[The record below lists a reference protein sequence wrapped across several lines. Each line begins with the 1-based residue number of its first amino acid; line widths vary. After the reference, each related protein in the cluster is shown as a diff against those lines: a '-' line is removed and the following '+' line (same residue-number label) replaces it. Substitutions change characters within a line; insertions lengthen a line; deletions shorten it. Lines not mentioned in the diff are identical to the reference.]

1 MKNILPGLL
10 MMLCAGISLQAQQS
24 KTEIQKLSDAPEKNT
39 RKSDKDTTQYLETIG
54 RWKSIEHINQWIGQ
68 NFHYDM
74 SRAIVLGSKRN
85 EGPKTT
91 IFTPEEFFKVKSGIC
106 VDLSRFAFETL
117 KKVDPEVQAYYLM
130 IDFEPIEIQGS
141 IIRKHWV
148 LAYKLKDQFYITADS
163 KVPGTISGPY
173 DTIQDFITGYERF
186 RERKIES
193 FKLLNDYKKT
203 QKKRLVKN
211 QRSDKKGNQKVDG

>member
-1 MKNILPGLL
+1 MKNIITGLL
-10 MMLCAGISLQAQQS
+10 MLLCTGISLQAQES
-24 KTEIQKLSDAPEKNT
+24 KKDIQKLSDAPEKNT
-39 RKSDKDTTQYLETIG
+39 LRSGKDTIQYSEAISN
-54 RWKSIEHINQWIGQ
+54 WKSIEHINQWIGQ

-74 SRAIVLGSKRN
+74 SRAVALGSKRN

-91 IFTPEEFFKVKSGIC
+91 IYSPDEFFRVKSGIC

-117 KKVDPEVQAYYLM
+117 KKINPEMKAHYLM

-141 IIRKHWV
+141 IIRKHWL
-148 LAYKLKDQFYITADS
+148 LAYEMENQFYITADS

-173 DTIQDFITGYERF
+173 DTIQDFITDYEKF

-203 QKKRLVKN
+203 RKKRLVKN

>member
-1 MKNILPGLL
+1 MKNIITGLL
-10 MMLCAGISLQAQQS
+10 MLLCTGISLQAQES
-24 KTEIQKLSDAPEKNT
+24 KKDIQKLSDAPEKNT
-39 RKSDKDTTQYLETIG
+39 LRSGKDTIQYSEAISK
-54 RWKSIEHINQWIGQ
+54 WESIEHINQWIGQ

-74 SRAIVLGSKRN
+74 SRAVALGSKRN

-91 IFTPEEFFKVKSGIC
+91 IYSPDEFFRVKSGIC

-117 KKVDPEVQAYYLM
+117 KKINPEMKAHYLM

-148 LAYKLKDQFYITADS
+148 LAYEMENQFYITADS

-173 DTIQDFITGYERF
+173 DTIQDFITGYEKF

-193 FKLLNDYKKT
+193 FKLLDDYKKT

>member
-1 MKNILPGLL
+1 MKNIISGILALL
-10 MMLCAGISLQAQQS
+10 CIGISLQAQES
-24 KTEIQKLSDAPEKNT
+24 KSKVLKLSDAPEKNEI
-39 RKSDKDTTQYLETIG
+39 KSKADTISYSEAIG
-54 RWKSIEHINQWIGQ
+54 NWKSIEEINQWIGK

-74 SRAIVLGSKRN
+74 SRAIALGSKRN
-85 EGPKTT
+85 DGPKIA
-91 IFTPEEFFKVKSGIC
+91 IFSPDEFFTVKSGIC

-117 KKVDPEVQAYYLM
+117 KKVSPDTETFYLM

-148 LAYKLKDQFYITADS
+148 LAYKQNDQFYVTADS
-163 KVPGTISGPY
+163 KQPGVISGPY
-173 DTIQDFITGYERF
+173 DSIKDFITGYEKF
-186 RERKIES
+186 RERKVVS

-211 QRSDKKGNQKVDG
+211 QHPNKKGNQQANG

>member
-1 MKNILPGLL
+1 MKNIISGLW
-10 MMLCAGISLQAQQS
+10 MLLCTSFCLQAQELE
-24 KTEIQKLSDAPEKNT
+24 KGIQKLSDAPEKNIL
-39 RKSDKDTTQYLETIG
+39 KSGKDTIQYIEVISK
-54 RWKSIEHINQWIGQ
+54 WKSVEHISKWIGQ

-74 SRAIVLGSKRN
+74 SRAIKLGSKRN
-85 EGPKTT
+85 EGPGIT
-91 IFTPEEFFKVKSGIC
+91 IFSPEEFFSVKSGIC

-117 KKVDPEVQAYYLM
+117 KKINPEIEAYYLM

-148 LAYKLKDQFYITADS
+148 LAYKLKNQFYITADS

-173 DTIQDFITGYERF
+173 ATIQDFIIDYEKF

-203 QKKRLVKN
+203 RKKRLVKN

>member
-74 SRAIVLGSKRN
+74 SRAIALGSKRN
-85 EGPKTT
+85 EDPKTT

-117 KKVDPEVQAYYLM
+117 KKVDPEVEAYYLM

-173 DTIQDFITGYERF
+173 DTIQDFITGYEKF
-186 RERKIES
+186 RERKIER

-203 QKKRLVKN
+203 QKERLVKN